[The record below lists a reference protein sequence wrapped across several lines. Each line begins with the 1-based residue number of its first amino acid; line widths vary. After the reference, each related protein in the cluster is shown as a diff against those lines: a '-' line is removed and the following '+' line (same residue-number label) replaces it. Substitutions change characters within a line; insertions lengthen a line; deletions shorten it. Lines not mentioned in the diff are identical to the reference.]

1 MIYLVPLLKKL
12 ILEIWSD
19 LFFYE
24 KITSEEVFSRLP
36 LWHNSL
42 IRIGNKPVF
51 YKDWYLKGITKV
63 KHLYGNSA
71 DLLSWTDF
79 RNKYNLKVQPL
90 TYFGIVSAM
99 NPLSKS
105 KDLRKHDCSLKKFL
119 ESAIPSRF
127 SYGKLISSKSEQP
140 HICQHKW
147 SNEIIL
153 PPDEK
158 IDWRAFS
165 VHKKFKTDNLQL

>member
-1 MIYLVPLLKKL
+1 MIDIFSFNKSLKGTWIKKYLDVNNKGSWKIFFDLEFRQFGGDLILYGNLHKSDILSMSKKKTCPFVKE

-24 KITSEEVFSRLP
+24 KITSEEVFSTLP

-79 RNKYNLKVQPL
+79 KNKYNLKV
-90 TYFGIVSAM
+90 
-99 NPLSKS
+99 
-105 KDLRKHDCSLKKFL
+105 
-119 ESAIPSRF
+119 
-127 SYGKLISSKSEQP
+127 
-140 HICQHKW
+140 
-147 SNEIIL
+147 
-153 PPDEK
+153 
-158 IDWRAFS
+158 
-165 VHKKFKTDNLQL
+165 